1 MQLKLNL
8 FAEQLFSLGSSLGFR
23 VTGAKNVEAVQTWI
37 ASLENIPESVT
48 ELIKYCDLNPHPVAD
63 ALAVYFAELTKN
75 AATTTTLSA
84 ILTSNLKGGE

>member
-37 ASLENIPESVT
+37 ASLDSLPESVT